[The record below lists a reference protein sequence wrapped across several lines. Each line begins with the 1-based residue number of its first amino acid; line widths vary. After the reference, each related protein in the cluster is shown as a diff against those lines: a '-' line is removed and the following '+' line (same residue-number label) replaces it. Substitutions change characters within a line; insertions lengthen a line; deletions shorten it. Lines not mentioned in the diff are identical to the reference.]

1 MTSTVIGN
9 GPIGFTDKDG
19 NQRFIPLSSLK
30 VEGSEIN
37 LVSSQLYTKNKLI
50 VDAVLKNLID
60 GGFLTPGANPPP
72 KPALVLKAAIPGAA
86 GNTIQVTFSNIVID
100 RDTPAN
106 TTFDAT
112 ITAKEIYS
120 GLSFDSNSSSSIKK
134 VLGTETIIASSPGLV
149 RAKDTDT
156 PTQPT
161 DKQSYTLAGGG
172 VGKSHVDITGTSPG
186 PTAFTVEAW
195 KVGSE
200 GDNITIKISEVDA
213 IAKTFTLVAEFK
225 PQLIAGIKLADLPGK
240 LAGSDFVI
248 TVAKPDNANYAIP
261 ARGTVILG
269 GGADAKAAS
278 TATAIAATNS

>member
-19 NQRFIPLSSLK
+19 NQKFIPLSSLYF
-30 VEGSEIN
+30 EGSEIKV
-37 LVSSQLYTKNKLI
+37 VSSQLYTKNKLT

-60 GGFLTPGANPPP
+60 GGFLTAGANPPP

-86 GNTIQVTFSNIVID
+86 GNSITVTFSNIVVNLN
-100 RDTPAN
+100 TPGN
-106 TTFDAT
+106 STFDAT
-112 ITAKEIYS
+112 ITAKETYS
-120 GLSFDSNSSSSIKK
+120 GLSFDSNSSSFIKK

-149 RAKDTDT
+149 RAKDSDA

-213 IAKTFTLVAEFK
+213 IAKTFTLIVEFK
-225 PQLIAGIKLADLPGK
+225 PQLITGIKLTDLPDK
-240 LAGSDFVI
+240 LAGSGFVI
-248 TVAKPDNANYAIP
+248 TVAKPDSGAYAIP
-261 ARGTVILG
+261 ALGTVILG

-278 TATAIAATNS
+278 TATAIAVANS